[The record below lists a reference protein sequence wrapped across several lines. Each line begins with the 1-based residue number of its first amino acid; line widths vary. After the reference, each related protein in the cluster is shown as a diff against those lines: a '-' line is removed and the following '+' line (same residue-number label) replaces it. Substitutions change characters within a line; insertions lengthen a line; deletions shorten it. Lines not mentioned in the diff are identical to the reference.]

1 MPQPWP
7 TAGDYAEAL
16 QNPHLCFTD
25 PQLQGGVV
33 DKKLMGTP
41 CGSDG
46 NSAIVFELRCASE
59 TYAIKCFKRP
69 APDRQQHYN
78 ELSQRL
84 SVLSS
89 PLLMKEFVFLQDAI
103 SIRGEW
109 FPILKMERVNP
120 NQLGFHVDKCL
131 SQGTSLLPLAESFRN
146 MMRDIETLSIV
157 HGDLQHGNVLIEK
170 NGTLKLI
177 DYDGTCV
184 LPWQGATPQERGHPN
199 YQHPERATL
208 KPVYYDANL
217 DAFSA
222 QVIYLSLIA
231 LEADPSLWAEFY
243 GQENLLF
250 LQKDYASPGQTPI
263 WNRLANSPDS
273 EVSRLTAKLD
283 ETCRN
288 PISAVA
294 ALESLLLP
302 PIPPRPFWQ
311 NPNSPYT
318 TVQTAAPSPT
328 SAASPTVNSNPSSNT
343 TQTSTLPLYTAQT
356 SSIGVVPTQIALPQE
371 KWSDNLSRNL
381 RWALIVIVLV
391 AVLIGIIVA
400 ISFKTLL
407 QTEQSAPVATQT
419 NSNSQQAAH

>member
-199 YQHPERATL
+199 YQHPERATFKAGL
-208 KPVYYDANL
+208 LRRQPRRVFGTGHLSFVNCIGSRSKSLGRILRAGEFT
-217 DAFSA
+217 FSP
-222 QVIYLSLIA
+222 
-231 LEADPSLWAEFY
+231 E
-243 GQENLLF
+243 
-250 LQKDYASPGQTPI
+250 
-263 WNRLANSPDS
+263 RLCKSWS
-273 EVSRLTAKLD
+273 
-283 ETCRN
+283 N
-288 PISAVA
+288 PY
-294 ALESLLLP
+294 LES
-302 PIPPRPFWQ
+302 F
-311 NPNSPYT
+311 
-318 TVQTAAPSPT
+318 
-328 SAASPTVNSNPSSNT
+328 
-343 TQTSTLPLYTAQT
+343 
-356 SSIGVVPTQIALPQE
+356 GE
-371 KWSDNLSRNL
+371 
-381 RWALIVIVLV
+381 
-391 AVLIGIIVA
+391 
-400 ISFKTLL
+400 
-407 QTEQSAPVATQT
+407 
-419 NSNSQQAAH
+419 